1 MNWKGAIKQK
11 IPPFILNRFL
21 LIFPFLYRTKLVNY
35 ETNLQGNF
43 GIDDLLSQLRFVL
56 DVKGNIIECG
66 SSRCGT
72 TVIMANYLRPRGAH
86 KIIYAC
92 DSFEGF
98 SLSELNKERKLHLT
112 KALDEA
118 FTSTSYEYVKRKIK
132 KLGVNDIVVP
142 IKGFFQDTL
151 AQINSDFCFALI
163 DCDLK
168 DSLVYCAEVIWPNLA
183 SNGRMVFDDYTN
195 EYFKGARLGIELF
208 INKYKNE
215 ISASGLLNRLYYV
228 CKK

>member
-1 MNWKGAIKQK
+1 MNWKVAIKQK

-21 LIFPFLYRTKLVNY
+21 LAFPFLYRTKLVNY
-35 ETNLQGNF
+35 ETNLESNF
-43 GIDDLLSQLRFVL
+43 GIEDLLSQLGFVL

-66 SSRCGT
+66 SSRCGA
-72 TVIMANYLRPRGAH
+72 TVIMANYLRSRGTH
-86 KIIYAC
+86 KTIYAC

-98 SLSELNKERKLHLT
+98 RLSELNKERKLNLT

-132 KLGVNDIVVP
+132 KLGVDDIAVP
-142 IKGFFQDTL
+142 VKGFFQDTL

-195 EYFKGARLGIELF
+195 EYFKGARLGVELF

-215 ISASGLLNRLYYV
+215 ISESGLLNRLYYV